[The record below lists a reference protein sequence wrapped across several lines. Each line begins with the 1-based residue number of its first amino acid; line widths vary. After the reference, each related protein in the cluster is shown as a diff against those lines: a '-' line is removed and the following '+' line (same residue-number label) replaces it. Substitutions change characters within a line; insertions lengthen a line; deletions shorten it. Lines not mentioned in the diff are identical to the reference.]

1 MAVAFEHY
9 GQTVATA
16 APPQQARAPQPQ
28 PAAYVPPQAS
38 TAAAPQ
44 AAARHSDRL
53 LRGSAYLLLF
63 AGLLFLAAFLIA
75 VTPLGRIDADITV
88 PFLAVF
94 VGGLG
99 AIVWAVL
106 R

>member
-1 MAVAFEHY
+1 MTARGFDY
-9 GQTVATA
+9 YDQMTA
-16 APPQQARAPQPQ
+16 AVRPSPT
-28 PAAYVPPQAS
+28 PQAPTS
-38 TAAAPQ
+38 TAAPQ

>member
-1 MAVAFEHY
+1 MAARVYDIYDLSSPF
-9 GQTVATA
+9 VSATA
-16 APPQQARAPQPQ
+16 QTPTPTTPTTARRT
-28 PAAYVPPQAS
+28 AS
-38 TAAAPQ
+38 
-44 AAARHSDRL
+44 ARIM
-53 LRGSAYLLLF
+53 RGGAYLLTF
-63 AGLLFLAAFLIA
+63 AGAALLAALLVT

-94 VGGLG
+94 VGGIG

>member
-1 MAVAFEHY
+1 M
-9 GQTVATA
+9 
-16 APPQQARAPQPQ
+16 
-28 PAAYVPPQAS
+28 
-38 TAAAPQ
+38 
-44 AAARHSDRL
+44 
-53 LRGSAYLLLF
+53 RGSAYLLLF